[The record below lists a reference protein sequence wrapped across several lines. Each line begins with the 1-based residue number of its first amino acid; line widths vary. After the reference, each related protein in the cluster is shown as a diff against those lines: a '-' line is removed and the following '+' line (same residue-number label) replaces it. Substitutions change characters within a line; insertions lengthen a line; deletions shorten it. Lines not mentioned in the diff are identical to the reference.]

1 MIVLGE
7 QCVMTRAR
15 KHHLL
20 WSLTFLLACMAVLG
34 YVWLTDS
41 RTFGFLLI
49 AFFLGLGAV
58 LSFVL
63 SWFDI
68 EPEGYDLTGSMG
80 QMGRGFAR
88 GLDMKG
94 DRSPSKH
101 TGSTDR
107 FR

>member
-1 MIVLGE
+1 
-7 QCVMTRAR
+7 MTRAR

-20 WSLTFLLACMAVLG
+20 WSLTFLSACLAVLG

-88 GLDMKG
+88 GLDMKD
-94 DRSPSKH
+94 DRSAGEHRQS
-101 TGSTDR
+101 SDR
-107 FR
+107 VR

>member
-1 MIVLGE
+1 LGE

-34 YVWLTDS
+34 YVWSTDS
-41 RTFGFLLI
+41 QTFGFLLI